1 MQYSNGEVNDMWTQM
16 CKAAN
21 IVEIIAEDGNRMERC
36 QFIDDNG
43 SVTADII
50 RVWRKK
56 EPISLEVKECLSLS
70 LP

>member
-1 MQYSNGEVNDMWTQM
+1 MVRLKMKVDDVWTLI

-21 IVEIIAEDGNRMERC
+21 IVEIIAENGNKMERC

-43 SVTADII
+43 YVTADII
-50 RVWRKK
+50 RVWREKK
-56 EPISLEVKECLSLS
+56 PISLEVKECLNLS